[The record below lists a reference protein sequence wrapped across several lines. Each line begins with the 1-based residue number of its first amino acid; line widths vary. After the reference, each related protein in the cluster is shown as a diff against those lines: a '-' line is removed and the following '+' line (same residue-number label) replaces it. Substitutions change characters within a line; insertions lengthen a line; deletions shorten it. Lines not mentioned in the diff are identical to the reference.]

1 MKIAQIM
8 TTDVVTVPPSKSLKD
23 AAELLLEHRI
33 SGMPVVTSNGDVLG
47 VLSETDILF
56 KERVQDTRRPGLL
69 RRRPTT
75 SDDDVIKLSARTV
88 GAAMTMPALTIGADR
103 TVAEAATIMLER
115 GVNRLPVVD
124 VEGRLVGL
132 VTRSDIV
139 RVFARNDAEIERE
152 LREEVLVGD
161 FWLDAA
167 EFEIEVDHGEVRIVG
182 EVATEID
189 ADALR
194 RAVSL
199 VPGVV
204 CVDARLAVAS

>member
-8 TTDVVTVPPSKSLKD
+8 TTDVVTVPPSKSLKE
-23 AAELLLEHRI
+23 AAALLLERRI

-69 RRRPTT
+69 RRQPTT
-75 SDDDVIKLSARTV
+75 SDDDAIKLSARTV
-88 GAAMTMPALTIGADR
+88 GAAMTMPAVTIGANR

-132 VTRSDIV
+132 VARSDIV

-152 LREEVLVGD
+152 LREETLAYD
-161 FWLDAA
+161 FWLDAE

-182 EVATEID
+182 EVATEAD

-204 CVDARLAVAS
+204 CVDARLVVAS